1 MALRKELLKVKVG
14 EKFIFNGEGDF
25 FTKDRGYKVQSI
37 DYDNGTSTTYVEVI
51 DDDCDIQT
59 LSDTFLIK
67 SFTR

>member
-14 EKFIFNGEGDF
+14 EKFTFNGEGEY
-25 FTKDRGYKVQSI
+25 FTKDRGYKIESI

-51 DDDCDIQT
+51 DDEYDTQT

-67 SFTR
+67 NFTR